1 MKDCGTQ
8 VVEHNV
14 RGRLALH
21 SQNDKIHI
29 RSDQTERQMVQYNTT
44 IRVDHLPVPL
54 YRTMELL
61 ILSE

>member
-14 RGRLALH
+14 SDIVGGRLALH

-29 RSDQTERQMVQYNTT
+29 RSDQIERQMYHTT
-44 IRVDHLPVPL
+44 IL
-54 YRTMELL
+54 YEQIIFPCHCTEPWN
-61 ILSE
+61 S